1 MKNLTVKIFVGL
13 FVVAAVL
20 LQSCKKDSETY
31 SFLLNERGAFV
42 EEPGGTTSL
51 GFTAINISSVT
62 PTTVPQGWSVTVD
75 MNERR
80 ISVTA
85 PTTFPDDPKTLADGE
100 EEEEENTNVRFG
112 TVYLTG
118 RSSGGSSV
126 STSLYVSLAETVDL
140 TGQPSNCYIINKSNA
155 RYCIDVTRKGEDTE
169 ATMSPASVAILWET
183 PYKVIEFPKL
193 VDGKAYFYHAIGTD
207 DDEKEFFNHGNALLG
222 AFDAAGNLLWS
233 WHLWCAEFDPADEQV
248 ELGGEV
254 MMKRNLGAGV
264 VSGTS
269 EEDILASYGVYY
281 QWGRKEP
288 FVGPRYYNMADSA
301 DAQVYD
307 SQNLR
312 VYPEY
317 AATDAE
323 RGSAGYAS
331 AHAMTFITGTKESGY
346 NWLQTADASLWGTEK
361 NNNDPCPK
369 GWKVPSKEVFAA
381 LHIKDVISPELEK
394 NYGFTLSDGTERS
407 LLPRSRPPQFLHRRA
422 DQHERQRSASD
433 SVDGVLLEFDGRR
446 QRGLCDGFL
455 VRHQRHACRFVVPG
469 CGVAVCRRRYAG
481 SLREDTLSER
491 APSPVAGVYR
501 IVEAGAIPAFFRL

>member
-13 FVVAAVL
+13 FVVATVL

-207 DDEKEFFNHGNALLG
+207 D
-222 AFDAAGNLLWS
+222 
-233 WHLWCAEFDPADEQV
+233 
-248 ELGGEV
+248 EV

-281 QWGRKEP
+281 QWGRKDP

-323 RGSAGYAS
+323 RGAAGYAS

-394 NYGFTLSDGTERS
+394 NYGFTLSDGTNEAFF
-407 LLPRSRPPQFLHRRA
+407 PGA
-422 DQHERQRSASD
+422 
-433 SVDGVLLEFDGRR
+433 GRR
-446 QRGLCDGFL
+446 SFYTGALTNMNDNE
-455 VRHQRHACRFVVPG
+455 VRPTPWTGYYWSSTGEGKEAYAMDFSFDINGTR
-469 CGVAVCRRRYAG
+469 AG
-481 SLREDTLSER
+481 SSFQGAALQY
-491 APSPVAGVYR
+491 AAGGMQVR
-501 IVEAGAIPAFFRL
+501 CVKMR

>member
-207 DDEKEFFNHGNALLG
+207 DDEKEFFNHGIALLG

-254 MMKRNLGAGV
+254 M
-264 VSGTS
+264 
-269 EEDILASYGVYY
+269 
-281 QWGRKEP
+281 
-288 FVGPRYYNMADSA
+288 
-301 DAQVYD
+301 
-307 SQNLR
+307 R
-312 VYPEY
+312 VHSN
-317 AATDAE
+317 
-323 RGSAGYAS
+323 R
-331 AHAMTFITGTKESGY
+331 
-346 NWLQTADASLWGTEK
+346 
-361 NNNDPCPK
+361 
-369 GWKVPSKEVFAA
+369 
-381 LHIKDVISPELEK
+381 HI
-394 NYGFTLSDGTERS
+394 
-407 LLPRSRPPQFLHRRA
+407 
-422 DQHERQRSASD
+422 
-433 SVDGVLLEFDGRR
+433 
-446 QRGLCDGFL
+446 
-455 VRHQRHACRFVVPG
+455 
-469 CGVAVCRRRYAG
+469 
-481 SLREDTLSER
+481 DT
-491 APSPVAGVYR
+491 
-501 IVEAGAIPAFFRL
+501 IVEACIDRKISNVCISKPEFSLYSLIVTAIRLRFLLNRLSRLNIDLTILS

>member
-281 QWGRKEP
+281 QWGRKDP

-394 NYGFTLSDGTERS
+394 NYGFTLSDGTNEAFF
-407 LLPRSRPPQFLHRRA
+407 PGA
-422 DQHERQRSASD
+422 
-433 SVDGVLLEFDGRR
+433 GRR
-446 QRGLCDGFL
+446 SFYTGALTNMNDNE
-455 VRHQRHACRFVVPG
+455 VRPTPWTGNYWSSTGEGKEAYAMDFSFDINGTR
-469 CGVAVCRRRYAG
+469 AG
-481 SLREDTLSER
+481 SSFQGAALQY
-491 APSPVAGVYR
+491 AAGGMQVR
-501 IVEAGAIPAFFRL
+501 CVKIR

>member
-1 MKNLTVKIFVGL
+1 MLYILLAILFFGFLIAVHEFGHFMTAKLSGVKVNEFSIGMGPALVCWVKNGIQYSLR
-13 FVVAAVL
+13 L
-20 LQSCKKDSETY
+20 L
-31 SFLLNERGAFV
+31 
-42 EEPGGTTSL
+42 PIGGYVSME
-51 GFTAINISSVT
+51 GEN
-62 PTTVPQGWSVTVD
+62 
-75 MNERR
+75 
-80 ISVTA
+80 
-85 PTTFPDDPKTLADGE
+85 GE

-281 QWGRKEP
+281 QWGRKDP

-394 NYGFTLSDGTERS
+394 NYGFTLSDGTNEAFF
-407 LLPRSRPPQFLHRRA
+407 PGA
-422 DQHERQRSASD
+422 
-433 SVDGVLLEFDGRR
+433 GRR
-446 QRGLCDGFL
+446 SFYTGALTNMNDNE
-455 VRHQRHACRFVVPG
+455 VRPTPWTGYYWSSTGEGKEAYAMDFSFDINGTR
-469 CGVAVCRRRYAG
+469 AG
-481 SLREDTLSER
+481 SSFQGAALQY
-491 APSPVAGVYR
+491 AAGGMQVR
-501 IVEAGAIPAFFRL
+501 CVKIR

>member
-13 FVVAAVL
+13 FVVATVL

-169 ATMSPASVAILWET
+169 ATMSPASVA
-183 PYKVIEFPKL
+183 
-193 VDGKAYFYHAIGTD
+193 
-207 DDEKEFFNHGNALLG
+207 
-222 AFDAAGNLLWS
+222 
-233 WHLWCAEFDPADEQV
+233 
-248 ELGGEV
+248 
-254 MMKRNLGAGV
+254 
-264 VSGTS
+264 
-269 EEDILASYGVYY
+269 
-281 QWGRKEP
+281 
-288 FVGPRYYNMADSA
+288 
-301 DAQVYD
+301 
-307 SQNLR
+307 
-312 VYPEY
+312 
-317 AATDAE
+317 
-323 RGSAGYAS
+323 
-331 AHAMTFITGTKESGY
+331 MTT
-346 NWLQTADASLWGTEK
+346 Q
-361 NNNDPCPK
+361 
-369 GWKVPSKEVFAA
+369 
-381 LHIKDVISPELEK
+381 
-394 NYGFTLSDGTERS
+394 
-407 LLPRSRPPQFLHRRA
+407 RPP
-422 DQHERQRSASD
+422 
-433 SVDGVLLEFDGRR
+433 
-446 QRGLCDGFL
+446 
-455 VRHQRHACRFVVPG
+455 RF
-469 CGVAVCRRRYAG
+469 
-481 SLREDTLSER
+481 
-491 APSPVAGVYR
+491 
-501 IVEAGAIPAFFRL
+501 I

>member
-281 QWGRKEP
+281 QWG
-288 FVGPRYYNMADSA
+288 
-301 DAQVYD
+301 AQ
-307 SQNLR
+307 
-312 VYPEY
+312 
-317 AATDAE
+317 
-323 RGSAGYAS
+323 GS
-331 AHAMTFITGTKESGY
+331 
-346 NWLQTADASLWGTEK
+346 
-361 NNNDPCPK
+361 
-369 GWKVPSKEVFAA
+369 VRRAA
-381 LHIKDVISPELEK
+381 LLQHGRFGRCAGLRQPESAR
-394 NYGFTLSDGTERS
+394 LSRIRRDGCRAGVGGLCLGSCHDLHHGYEGER
-407 LLPRSRPPQFLHRRA
+407 LQLAP
-422 DQHERQRSASD
+422 
-433 SVDGVLLEFDGRR
+433 DGRCVVV
-446 QRGLCDGFL
+446 GDG
-455 VRHQRHACRFVVPG
+455 
-469 CGVAVCRRRYAG
+469 
-481 SLREDTLSER
+481 EK
-491 APSPVAGVYR
+491 
-501 IVEAGAIPAFFRL
+501 